1 MKKFS
6 IVTLVLLGLFFG
18 GCSLAFYFDSLF
30 GHNMIQYIG
39 FGLAVLCF
47 LVAVGLRVR
56 NGPGGEN

>member
-1 MKKFS
+1 MKTS
-6 IVTLVLLGLFFG
+6 IIVTLFLLGLFFG
-18 GCSLAFYFDSLF
+18 GCSLAFYFDPFF
-30 GHNMIQYIG
+30 GHDMIQYIG